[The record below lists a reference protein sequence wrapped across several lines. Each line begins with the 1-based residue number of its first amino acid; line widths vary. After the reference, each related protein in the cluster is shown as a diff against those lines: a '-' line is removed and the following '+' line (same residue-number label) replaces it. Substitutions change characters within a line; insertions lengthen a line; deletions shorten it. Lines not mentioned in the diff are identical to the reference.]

1 MTSDSEYVTEDPQTA
16 EALLEAVDSLLFK
29 AMHIQVPYMPDHR
42 ERMANL
48 VISRMEGFVGEAR
61 RLIMRRHFAQIALEF
76 EAQADAASAPLHC
89 DQCDKVCAIDNA
101 PPHHWY
107 CPWCGTLLEI
117 EGEEEGEDE

>member
-1 MTSDSEYVTEDPQTA
+1 MTEKTTTEDPQTA

-48 VISRMEGFVGEAR
+48 VISRMEDFVDEAR

-76 EAQADAASAPLHC
+76 EAQTAASAPLHC
-89 DQCDKVCAIDNA
+89 DQCDKSFAIDNA

-107 CPWCGTLLEI
+107 CPWCGVLWEI
-117 EGEEEGEDE
+117 EESEEGEGDDE